1 MASILLKRRTTIV
14 GTVRNNRLHLP
25 RESLNEPLQLHGSS
39 FHWNN
44 REKQLLVQYKCKPK
58 KHVILISNLHDKP
71 SVDDTRKRKP
81 NVIRFYNKHKCGVDI
96 VDSMLR
102 MYSTRSTSRK
112 WTTAVWQNILDIVA
126 LNAWICYKE
135 VICGQLSRKHF
146 IFSLAKELRE
156 QYMSYKNIPR
166 CWTLCGNKPP
176 NPKRQKC
183 KTSGCTN
190 RSSIVC
196 SSCERIFCGPCCSEP
211 VRVVRTS
218 ICFQC
223 TNRS

>member
-1 MASILLKRRTTIV
+1 M
-14 GTVRNNRLHLP
+14 
-25 RESLNEPLQLHGSS
+25 LQ
-39 FHWNN
+39 
-44 REKQLLVQYKCKPK
+44 
-58 KHVILISNLHDKP
+58 
-71 SVDDTRKRKP
+71 
-81 NVIRFYNKHKCGVDI
+81 
-96 VDSMLR
+96 

-176 NPKRQKC
+176 NPERQKC
-183 KTSGCTN
+183 MTSGCTN

-223 TNRS
+223 TNRSWVLSMNFVLFLLVGVGLEYLRIAYEKSLSLVDETKFQTAGMDLEFTI